1 MNKIILN
8 YILRN
13 FLKTLLYVI
22 LIFYTF
28 GIILN
33 LFEEVEFLKDKNV
46 SALTPLI
53 LTSIFIPSM
62 IIKFLPF
69 IIFVSCMWFMLKIR
83 NNKDLLTLKV
93 FGYSNLRIFFIL
105 AFTSFFIG
113 WIILFIANPITAT
126 MAKYYEKTKSNFSR
140 DIDHLISFNKNGLWI
155 KESIFNGERI
165 ISAKKP
171 KDKSLIDVNIFHLDE
186 NYNLKEKITSKK
198 VDITS
203 NDWILEDV
211 VIFKSVNGIFE
222 RNQFDKY
229 SIKSIYNYERI
240 TNLFK
245 NFDTM
250 SFLDLTLN
258 YQKLKNEGYN
268 SSFLNQSLH
277 SLLTLPFLLFL
288 MTSIASILTMN
299 TLKRSD
305 NFKVITLGLVVI
317 VMIFYLKDLS
327 LALGQTDR
335 IPLTMAIW
343 SPVIAL
349 SFFTFI
355 GVLQINEK

>member
-1 MNKIILN
+1 
-8 YILRN
+8 
-13 FLKTLLYVI
+13 
-22 LIFYTF
+22 
-28 GIILN
+28 
-33 LFEEVEFLKDKNV
+33 
-46 SALTPLI
+46 
-53 LTSIFIPSM
+53 
-62 IIKFLPF
+62 
-69 IIFVSCMWFMLKIR
+69 
-83 NNKDLLTLKV
+83 
-93 FGYSNLRIFFIL
+93 
-105 AFTSFFIG
+105 
-113 WIILFIANPITAT
+113 
-126 MAKYYEKTKSNFSR
+126 
-140 DIDHLISFNKNGLWI
+140 
-155 KESIFNGERI
+155 
-165 ISAKKP
+165 
-171 KDKSLIDVNIFHLDE
+171 
-186 NYNLKEKITSKK
+186 
-198 VDITS
+198 
-203 NDWILEDV
+203 
-211 VIFKSVNGIFE
+211 
-222 RNQFDKY
+222 
-229 SIKSIYNYERI
+229 
-240 TNLFK
+240 
-245 NFDTM
+245 M

-299 TLKRSD
+299 TLKMSD